1 MPRKK
6 KVKNEDYFK
15 AFPSVLRNL
24 MADCHI
30 TQQALAD
37 HLEKSRQAIC
47 CYCDGS
53 SSPDWET
60 LVKIAKFF
68 SVSTDYLV
76 GETSTKSPNTEIQ
89 AICKFTGLSETA
101 IMNLHSESKDEAAIF
116 ALDKVLSNDYEDLHR
131 LNLRVHK
138 ALISSNNYSLSSTV
152 RYPLADYIPD
162 DRKAEFFS
170 YLEKWGG
177 ETLDPKEARD
187 YYISQAAH
195 IFQRI
200 VGNAGYNA
208 RHINL
213 DEL

>member
-1 MPRKK
+1 MPRPK
-6 KVKNEDYFK
+6 KVKSDDYFK
-15 AFPSVLRNL
+15 AFPSVLRSL
-24 MADCHI
+24 MVDYRI

-60 LVKIAKFF
+60 LVKIARFF

-76 GETSTKSPNTEIQ
+76 GETTTKSPNTEIQ
-89 AICKFTGLSETA
+89 AICQFTGLSETA
-101 IMNLHSESKDEAAIF
+101 IMNLHTESKDEAAIF
-116 ALDKVLSNDYEDLHR
+116 ALDKVLSNDYDDLHR
-131 LNLRVHK
+131 LNLQVHK
-138 ALISSNNYSLSSTV
+138 ALISSNTFHFGSTV
-152 RYPLADYIPD
+152 RHPLADYIPD
-162 DRKAEFFS
+162 DRRAEFFD

-187 YYISQAAH
+187 YYASQAAH

-200 VGNAGYNA
+200 VENASYNA

-213 DEL
+213 DKL

>member
-1 MPRKK
+1 MARPK
-6 KVKNEDYFK
+6 KVKNGDYFK
-15 AFPSVLRNL
+15 AFPSVLRGL
-24 MADCHI
+24 IKDYRI
-30 TQQALAD
+30 TQQTLAD
-37 HLEKSRQAIC
+37 YLEKSRQAIS

-76 GETSTKSPNTEIQ
+76 GETSTKSPKTEIQ
-89 AICKFTGLSETA
+89 AICKLTGLSETS
-101 IMNLHSESKDEAAIF
+101 ILNLHKESKNAAAIF

-131 LNLRVHK
+131 LNLQVYK
-138 ALISSNNYSLSSTV
+138 ALMSNSKYPFGSTG
-152 RYPLADYIPD
+152 RHPLTDFIPED
-162 DRKAEFFS
+162 KRAEFFG

-187 YYISQAAH
+187 YYASQAAH
-195 IFQRI
+195 IFQRM
-200 VGNAGYNA
+200 VENAGYNA
-208 RHINL
+208 KHINI

>member
-1 MPRKK
+1 MPRPK

-15 AFPSVLRNL
+15 AFPSVLRSL
-24 MADCHI
+24 MANFRI
-30 TQQALAD
+30 TQQTLAD

-60 LVKIAKFF
+60 LVKIARFF

-89 AICKFTGLSETA
+89 AFCQFTGLSETA
-101 IMNLHSESKDEAAIF
+101 IMNLHTESKDEAAIF
-116 ALDKVLSNDYEDLHR
+116 ALDKVLSNDYDDLHR
-131 LNLRVHK
+131 LNLLVHK
-138 ALISSNNYSLSSTV
+138 ALISSNTCPFGSTV
-152 RYPLADYIPD
+152 RHPLADYIPD
-162 DRKAEFFS
+162 DRKAEFFG

-187 YYISQAAH
+187 YYASQAAH

-200 VGNAGYNA
+200 VENAGYNA

>member
-1 MPRKK
+1 MPRQK
-6 KVKNEDYFK
+6 KVKNDDYFK

-30 TQQALAD
+30 TQQTLAD

-89 AICKFTGLSETA
+89 AICNFTGLSETA
-101 IMNLHSESKDEAAIF
+101 IMNLHCESKDKEAIF
-116 ALDKVLSNDYEDLHR
+116 ALDKMLSNNYEALHR
-131 LNLRVHK
+131 LNILVNM
-138 ALISSNNYSLSSTV
+138 AFISSNKCPSGSTIH
-152 RYPLADYIPD
+152 YPLSFYVPD
-162 DRKAEFFS
+162 DMAEDLLG
-170 YLEKWGG
+170 YLKKSGCV
-177 ETLDPKEARD
+177 TLDPIEARD
-187 YYISQAAH
+187 YYVSQAAQA
-195 IFQRI
+195 FQRI
-200 VGNAGYNA
+200 VEKCCL
-208 RHINL
+208 HL
-213 DEL
+213 ETL